1 VVICLV
7 QGADLHMVQ
16 LMPLPLILSCFSK
29 IQIRFTFLVL
39 AHLGSPGQ
47 SAMKHGSVCVYY
59 THVSVAVPSQP
70 EPFELLVVTVN
81 IDKDDGDERKD
92 EEQENTDAG
101 NQTNIGCNSNRN
113 TETLGTADS
122 APGLVLP
129 PAESL

>member
-1 VVICLV
+1 
-7 QGADLHMVQ
+7 
-16 LMPLPLILSCFSK
+16 
-29 IQIRFTFLVL
+29 
-39 AHLGSPGQ
+39 
-47 SAMKHGSVCVYY
+47 VYY

-101 NQTNIGCNSNRN
+101 NQTDIGCNSNRN